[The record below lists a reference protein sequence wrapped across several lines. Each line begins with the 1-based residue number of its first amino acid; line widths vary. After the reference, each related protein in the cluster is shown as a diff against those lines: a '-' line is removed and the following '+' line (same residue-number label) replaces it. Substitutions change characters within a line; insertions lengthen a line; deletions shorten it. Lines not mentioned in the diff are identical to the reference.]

1 MNFLSRCDNLSHVIL
16 KSVSRLQ
23 QRAAVLSN
31 YRQFK
36 ASTTPAPSLLHREQ
50 AEAGWVDDEIYVS
63 ATVSSS
69 RALETR
75 RGAPVSSSRALEIE
89 KSEPGRGDESSG
101 PLYARAGRACQ
112 GPPGAG
118 RIASRWR
125 WLIRV
130 MSIMLNLRPNR
141 PRPGPNK
148 RAAPAYHREQ
158 GALILVV
165 TPALYFVGSKYNQVR
180 ERRIVTETTPA
191 FRVDCRAADR
201 CTGKPS
207 PSIHHPSTIHPPSIH
222 HPLTTPYHPDAAGR
236 RHVAPRPRRRCPLLL
251 RNPPQPRIVDTP
263 T

>member
-69 RALETR
+69 RALE
-75 RGAPVSSSRALEIE
+75 IE

-141 PRPGPNK
+141 PRHGPNK
-148 RAAPAYHREQ
+148 RAALAYHREQ
-158 GALILVV
+158 GALILAV

-207 PSIHHPSTIHPPSIH
+207 PSIHHPSTIHPPS
-222 HPLTTPYHPDAAGR
+222 PYHPDAAKR
-236 RHVAPRPRRRCPLLL
+236 RHAAPKPRRRHHPLL
-251 RNPPQPRIVDTP
+251 RNPPQPSIVDTLP
-263 T
+263 DSIRPHRKEPDR